1 MRYTVHVCICMDS
14 SGSIQRPTM
23 STLLLADQVFDLELR
38 MLPWPRPNLLLLWL
52 EVRLHSFTLTSDV
65 EV

>member
-23 STLLLADQVFDLELR
+23 STLLADQVFDLE
-38 MLPWPRPNLLLLWL
+38 
-52 EVRLHSFTLTSDV
+52 T
-65 EV
+65 